1 MIAAKSASISPEM
14 VPISRCMALCRT
26 VTGLRGH
33 SASDH
38 GDRYALGALYARQD
52 TRILLRNGQHPIPRH
67 RPLHSFFFFF
77 FSFFPRL
84 CTSSLFFSTLS
95 LSRSPYP
102 VRSSFSLFAFNH
114 HRDSLSLSPRGDA
127 HARLLLW
134 IRLARNTARLP
145 SRSDEPASE
154 RISCESYAR
163 VSENENVLR
172 TC

>member
-77 FSFFPRL
+77 LFFFPPFVYVISFFL
-84 CTSSLFFSTLS
+84 
-95 LSRSPYP
+95 Y
-102 VRSSFSLFAFNH
+102 
-114 HRDSLSLSPRGDA
+114 SLSLALPIPFVRLSPS
-127 HARLLLW
+127 
-134 IRLARNTARLP
+134 
-145 SRSDEPASE
+145 SRSIIIETVSRSHPAAMHTHVCCSGYVWLVIPHDS
-154 RISCESYAR
+154 RPDLTNQRASISR
-163 VSENENVLR
+163 VKVTLV
-172 TC
+172 

>member
-38 GDRYALGALYARQD
+38 GDRYALEALYARQD

-95 LSRSPYP
+95 LS
-102 VRSSFSLFAFNH
+102 
-114 HRDSLSLSPRGDA
+114 LSLSRSFVFLPLRVQSSSRQSLALTPR
-127 HARLLLW
+127 RC
-134 IRLARNTARLP
+134 T
-145 SRSDEPASE
+145 
-154 RISCESYAR
+154 
-163 VSENENVLR
+163 R
-172 TC
+172 TSVALDTSGS